1 MGTWFF
7 IAASMVIVFFA
18 PLRLRVL
25 ALYTGKVQLVLQLRV
40 YGVTIP
46 LRRDRSEQGRV
57 TRARR
62 TPSMRVMRVAA
73 QCVIQSRKLVF
84 RVLRLERLDVRALL
98 SMKSAASTALI
109 TGAVSGLIS
118 MLPADWR
125 IRTDVTILPDFF
137 TGHSRVQCEWIICAH
152 LGIMMLS
159 AALIGIR
166 IALTLYKEAKREP
179 HTLASTPQ

>member
-1 MGTWFF
+1 MGTWFL

-25 ALYTGKVQLVLQLRV
+25 ALYAGKVQLVLQLRV

-46 LRRDRSEQGRV
+46 LRRDRNEQGRV

-62 TPSMRVMRVAA
+62 TPSMHAIRIAA
-73 QCVIQSRKLVF
+73 QCVIRSRKLVF
-84 RVLRLERLDVRALL
+84 RVLRLEKLDIRALL
-98 SMKSAASTALI
+98 SMQSAASTALV

-118 MLPADWR
+118 MLPTDWR
-125 IRTDVTILPDFF
+125 DRSDVTILPDFF

-166 IALTLYKEAKREP
+166 IALALYTAAKREP
-179 HTLASTPQ
+179 HTPASTPQ